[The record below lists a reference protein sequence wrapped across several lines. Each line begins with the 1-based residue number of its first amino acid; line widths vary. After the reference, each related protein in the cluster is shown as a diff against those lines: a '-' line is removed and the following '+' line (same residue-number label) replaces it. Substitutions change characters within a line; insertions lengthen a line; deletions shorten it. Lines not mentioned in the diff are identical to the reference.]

1 MNKPKKS
8 TSKQK
13 ESKAKMNFYHMT
25 HVEGVSYDRVAGY
38 KGTKE
43 PTRQDKDT
51 VNRVLNKVGDGI
63 LTYHN
68 GAKIQVDLR
77 RDENE

>member
-1 MNKPKKS
+1 M
-8 TSKQK
+8 Q
-13 ESKAKMNFYHMT
+13 FYHMS

-43 PTRQDKDT
+43 PKRQDKDT
-51 VNRVLNKVGDGI
+51 VDRILNKVGDGI

-68 GAKIQVDLR
+68 GAKIQIDLR

>member
-1 MNKPKKS
+1 
-8 TSKQK
+8 
-13 ESKAKMNFYHMT
+13 MNFYHMT
-25 HVEGVSYDRVAGY
+25 HKQGVSYDRVAGY
-38 KGTKE
+38 RGTKE

-51 VNRVLNKVGDGI
+51 VDRILNKVGDGI
-63 LTYHN
+63 LTYAN

>member
-1 MNKPKKS
+1 
-8 TSKQK
+8 
-13 ESKAKMNFYHMT
+13 MNFYHMT

-63 LTYHN
+63 LTYP
-68 GAKIQVDLR
+68 
-77 RDENE
+77 